1 MSRPLIESGRMDALI
16 DGIFAIASTL
26 LVLELT
32 SHAIGNVTTS
42 GEFLAGLLGMGDQFI
57 SFLVSFLLL
66 CLLWMAHVRLFTYIA
81 YIDGNL
87 MRINVLQLLFI
98 VLIPFTT
105 ALTSEYNDYYAGRVL
120 LPVDFFL
127 VALFGHLSWRWAA
140 ARGGP
145 LMTGDAYAARA
156 VGAAGGLAAVSCAAI
171 AVAASPWI
179 GSFAFF
185 AFLLNGPLAA
195 LFQRGSRTGRDAG
208 TTAG

>member
-98 VLIPFTT
+98 VLIPFSTVVDTDYADIWLGRLVMPSTVFPAILLSWLGWCYVLRHRSLLVPDVAEADIADMSRASLIAVLLSALTVARAPFIGSWAFLAFALRPVFDAIRERRRATTT
-105 ALTSEYNDYYAGRVL
+105 A
-120 LPVDFFL
+120 
-127 VALFGHLSWRWAA
+127 
-140 ARGGP
+140 
-145 LMTGDAYAARA
+145 
-156 VGAAGGLAAVSCAAI
+156 
-171 AVAASPWI
+171 
-179 GSFAFF
+179 
-185 AFLLNGPLAA
+185 
-195 LFQRGSRTGRDAG
+195 
-208 TTAG
+208 